1 MATLSDD
8 VPSEFQRLFEDPT
21 IADMLALHPK
31 FFEKFVEYVFRR
43 AGYGV
48 TNVSTQHMHGVDLEL
63 HLTLL
68 QGTQV
73 LGGVEVKRF
82 APEHLVDMPTV
93 QHFLGAPLVH
103 KQAGYF
109 ITTSDFNPPAYQF
122 AATSLAL
129 DLLNGSRFVRYINY
143 VRGSVDEYLDEN
155 PAYISP
161 ACVIQADELLRQTTR
176 GPTKI
181 LAVANNKGGV
191 GKTIT
196 VRYLAAGLASIG
208 QHVLVVDMDP
218 QANLTWIMHDY
229 ELLDD
234 DTEPQYPH
242 LGQYFAGRVGLRDL
256 LRQSSVHPHV
266 SVLAAHPNL
275 VRRDKGGL
283 GRPDMELNFVRDL
296 YQAFCGSQPH
306 GQPPFDWI
314 ILDTPP
320 AVSLFTRSAL
330 AACDYVLAPVR
341 ARKSSFVGTQNLFDT
356 LDTMSALMGRAPKLL
371 GGVMTHW
378 SDDAT
383 SVAVGKRFHEIFSRR
398 GSSLLETKI
407 PTAVAIETNP
417 AYAKRA
423 VDAYDALVGEVVER
437 CQ

>member
-1 MATLSDD
+1 
-8 VPSEFQRLFEDPT
+8 
-21 IADMLALHPK
+21 MLALHPK
-31 FFEKFVEYVFRR
+31 TFEKFVEYVFRR

-48 TNVSTQHMHGVDLEL
+48 TNVSSQHLYGVDLEL

-68 QGTQV
+68 QGAEV

-82 APEHLVDMPTV
+82 ASGHLVDKPTV
-93 QHFLGAPLVH
+93 QQFLGAPLVH
-103 KQAGYF
+103 QQTGYF
-109 ITTSDFNPPAYQF
+109 ITTSDFNHPAYQF
-122 AATSLAL
+122 ADNSPTLS
-129 DLLNGSRFVRYINY
+129 LLNGARFMRYINY

-196 VRYLAAGLASIG
+196 VRYLAAGLASAG
-208 QHVLVVDMDP
+208 QRVLVIDMDP
-218 QANLTWIMHDY
+218 QANLTWLMHDY

-234 DTEPQYPH
+234 NTELKYPH
-242 LGQYFAGRVGLRDL
+242 LGQYYAGRASLRDL
-256 LRQSSVHPHV
+256 LQQSSVHPLV
-266 SVLAAHPNL
+266 SVISAHPNL
-275 VRRDKGGL
+275 VRRDSGGL
-283 GRPDMELNFVRDL
+283 GRPNMEMRFVRDL
-296 YQAFCGSQPH
+296 YQTFCAPPQD
-306 GQPPFDWI
+306 GQTVFDWI

-330 AACDYVLAPVR
+330 AACDYVLAPIR
-341 ARKSSFVGTQNLFDT
+341 ARRSSFVGTQNLFDT

-371 GGVMTHW
+371 GGVLTHW
-378 SDDAT
+378 GDDAT
-383 SVAVGKRFHEIFSRR
+383 SEAVEVRLQDIFSKR
-398 GSSLLETKI
+398 GSSLFEAKI
-407 PTAVAIETNP
+407 PTAVAIENNP
-417 AYAKRA
+417 ARAKHA
-423 VDAYDALVGEVVER
+423 VSAYDALVGEVIER